1 MSAQPEVVLSYV
13 DDRWRARGD
22 GVDLEHR
29 ELRDLDALIE
39 RAFAARR
46 GTTCVHVRFDTSTL
60 PVWLRQ
66 YQAHYFNYI
75 LNVARRAQRA

>member
-1 MSAQPEVVLSYV
+1 MSAQPEVVLSYA

-39 RAFAARR
+39 RAYADRR
-46 GTTCVHVRFDTSTL
+46 RTTRVYVRFDLGTL
-60 PVWLRQ
+60 PVWVRQ
-66 YQAHYFNYI
+66 YQAHYFNYV
-75 LNVARRAQRA
+75 LCVAPRGEGA